1 LDKRLRTAVGRTFLL
16 QHGDTAMHKLALFAS
31 LAAIATAGIILAQVF
46 SRALAQEHRRPPQ
59 DEAIHDKFYS
69 TRIMPDLVTR
79 SLDPAIR
86 ARANDGD

>member
-1 LDKRLRTAVGRTFLL
+1 LL

-59 DEAIHDKFYS
+59 DEAIHYS
-69 TRIMPDLVTR
+69 TRVMPDLVTH

>member
-1 LDKRLRTAVGRTFLL
+1 MR

-86 ARANDGD
+86 ARAKDGD

>member
-1 LDKRLRTAVGRTFLL
+1 MAERPFMPVRTSSHRLSRGE
-16 QHGDTAMHKLALFAS
+16 
-31 LAAIATAGIILAQVF
+31 TAGIILAQVF

-79 SLDPAIR
+79 SLDPVIR

>member
-1 LDKRLRTAVGRTFLL
+1 
-16 QHGDTAMHKLALFAS
+16 MHKLALFAS

-46 SRALAQEHRRPPQ
+46 SKALAQEHRHPPQ

-69 TRIMPDLVTR
+69 TRAMPDLVTQ
-79 SLDPAIR
+79 SLDPATR

>member
-1 LDKRLRTAVGRTFLL
+1 
-16 QHGDTAMHKLALFAS
+16 MHKLALLAS

-46 SRALAQEHRRPPQ
+46 SKALAQDHRHGPQ

-69 TRIMPDLVTR
+69 TRVMPDLVTHF
-79 SLDPAIR
+79 LHPATR

>member
-1 LDKRLRTAVGRTFLL
+1 LR

-59 DEAIHDKFYS
+59 DEAIHYS
-69 TRIMPDLVTR
+69 TRVMPDLVTH
-79 SLDPAIR
+79 SFDPAIR
-86 ARANDGD
+86 ARATDGESSATSSP